1 MSTYSELNALS
12 LKRTAKVRTIDYRRY
27 YCWLVS
33 LGLTARR
40 LLPPLNKPY
49 SLSPAS
55 PASESCTSS
64 HDSSSN
70 SSSEIMTTNS
80 ISTSSLRLD
89 LPSTSSV
96 SSVLGSDEALYL
108 SAHEDEEAHKVRV
121 ENLLWEAQMNFVNH
135 KLQLAVDRF
144 TLAAKLGS
152 SAACL
157 NLASIYLAEVGSQP
171 SSASPRSLT
180 LSSPTN
186 SFFRSTSH
194 SRVQETILP
203 DPSERI
209 IAGARWL
216 ITGLQFQLE
225 PKPSRRSSYFE
236 TQHLSPSQP
245 DSSLGTSSNPSAIK
259 LDLNLSLDFV
269 SLLVSLYCHGK
280 LKPPLEAVSDSRVG
294 SSTLWEDGAAI
305 ALRLL
310 NHPTFYPTF
319 IGIEQSSTS
328 PPASP
333 LSVSRSASPIRPRSQ
348 TLSSISPPQPRSL
361 SQDTKLTRTIVILLS
376 YLLALAR
383 WPFDK
388 SQPSLSPIPIDPTSN
403 FSHWG
408 QAQAR
413 QLWFVIIRISELPG
427 GVGTK
432 VADAF
437 IQKAYERLNALE
449 RPRAP
454 PETVPSP
461 RPSYRHSRNHSMF
474 PVMPTGVPPALSND
488 WAKPMI
494 SKPTSF
500 ARSSTSPA
508 LCLPRL
514 TTGLARPSSVISLP
528 AQPLSSNSKVTA
540 PPFFLGRRHR
550 RCCSSIT
557 TPAVPAIT
565 IDFYCASSTSKEPE
579 APLDSIASSSGGLSI
594 EERLQN
600 VLVADEQSRLSG
612 YFDWDIDEDLE
623 EEDEEEENWRSDEDM
638 NTKTKCKNVQGRD
651 DEEESSS
658 IAVGMDPVLQALEAD
673 SRLNV
678 EAVCAVCGVMGTNCP
693 TCPKCGLVF
702 CSRACRTM
710 ASTTGPHATCGQ
722 SRRNA
727 SVSDLSS
734 ISSIGRE

>member
-1 MSTYSELNALS
+1 MLTYSDLSALS
-12 LKRTAKVRTIDYRRY
+12 LKRTAKVRPTSDYSRY

-40 LLPPLNKPY
+40 SLPPLSKPS
-49 SLSPAS
+49 SLSTAS
-55 PASESCTSS
+55 SASGSCASS
-64 HDSSSN
+64 HDSSSK
-70 SSSEIMTTNS
+70 SSKEIMSTNS
-80 ISTSSLRLD
+80 ISSLRLNIPSASSNSPVSD
-89 LPSTSSV
+89 L
-96 SSVLGSDEALYL
+96 DEALYF
-108 SAHEDEEAHKVRV
+108 SADEDEEAHKVRV
-121 ENLLWEAQMNFVNH
+121 ENLLWEAQMSFVNH

-144 TLAAKLGS
+144 TVAAKLGS

-157 NLASIYLAEVGSQP
+157 NLASIYLAEVGPQP
-171 SSASPRSLT
+171 APASPKSPT

-186 SFFRSTSH
+186 SFFNSISK
-194 SRVQETILP
+194 SRIQETILP
-203 DPSERI
+203 DQLQRI
-209 IAGARWL
+209 NTGARWL
-216 ITGLQFQLE
+216 ITGLQYQLE
-225 PKPSRRSSYFE
+225 PKPSGSRRRSCYAD
-236 TQHLSPSQP
+236 HLSPSQP
-245 DSSLGTSSNPSAIK
+245 LPNSCSSSTSSTIK

-280 LKPPLEAVSDSRVG
+280 LKPPLEPVSGSRVG
-294 SSTLWEDGAAI
+294 QSTLWEDGAAI

-310 NHPTFYPTF
+310 NHSTFYPTF
-319 IGIEQSSTS
+319 IGTEQSSTS

-333 LSVSRSASPIRPRSQ
+333 ASASRSPSPNRPRSQ
-348 TLSSISPPQPRSL
+348 TLPSISQPQPRSL

-383 WPFDK
+383 WPFENPH
-388 SQPSLSPIPIDPTSN
+388 PSLSPILIDPTSN

-432 VADAF
+432 AADAF
-437 IQKAYERLNALE
+437 VQKAYKRLNDLE
-449 RPRAP
+449 RPRTP
-454 PETVPSP
+454 PETVLPT
-461 RPSYRHSRNHSMF
+461 RPSYRHSRNHSML
-474 PVMPTGVPPALSND
+474 PVMPMGAPPPVSSD
-488 WAKPMI
+488 WAKPRI
-494 SKPTSF
+494 SKPSSF
-500 ARSSTSPA
+500 PRSSTSPA

-528 AQPLSSNSKVTA
+528 APTLASNSKGSA
-540 PPFFLGRRHR
+540 PSFFLGRRHGR
-550 RCCSSIT
+550 SRSSIT

-565 IDFYCASSTSKEPE
+565 IDFYCASSSSEQPE
-579 APLDSIASSSGGLSI
+579 APLNSIASSSGGLSI

-600 VLVADEQSRLSG
+600 VLAADEQSRLSG
-612 YFDWDIDEDLE
+612 YFDWGIDEDLE
-623 EEDEEEENWRSDEDM
+623 EEDEDEEDWEYDGEM
-638 NTKTKCKNVQGRD
+638 NTTKFKNVKGQD
-651 DEEESSS
+651 DEVESSS

-678 EAVCAVCGVMGTNCP
+678 EAMCAVCGVMGTNCP

>member
-1 MSTYSELNALS
+1 MLTYSDLDALS
-12 LKRTAKVRTIDYRRY
+12 LKRTAKVRSNYSRY

-40 LLPPLNKPY
+40 LLPPLNKHY
-49 SLSPAS
+49 SVSTAS
-55 PASESCTSS
+55 SISGSCASS
-64 HDSSSN
+64 HDSSSK
-70 SSSEIMTTNS
+70 SSREVMSTNS
-80 ISTSSLRLD
+80 ISTSSLRLN
-89 LPSTSSV
+89 LPSTSSHSPV
-96 SSVLGSDEALYL
+96 SDFDEALCL
-108 SAHEDEEAHKVRV
+108 SADEDEEAHKARV
-121 ENLLWEAQMNFVNH
+121 ENLLWEAQMSFVNH

-144 TLAAKLGS
+144 TVAAKLGS

-157 NLASIYLAEVGSQP
+157 NLASIYLAELVSQAAP
-171 SSASPRSLT
+171 ASPKSPT

-186 SFFRSTSH
+186 SFFNPISNNG
-194 SRVQETILP
+194 VQETILA
-203 DPSERI
+203 DQLQRI
-209 IAGARWL
+209 DTGARWL
-216 ITGLQFQLE
+216 ITGLQYQLE
-225 PKPSRRSSYFE
+225 PVPSRRRSYYSE
-236 TQHLSPSQP
+236 RLHLSPSQP
-245 DSSLGTSSNPSAIK
+245 PPNSCSSSNSATIK
-259 LDLNLSLDFV
+259 LDLNLSLDLV

-280 LKPPLEAVSDSRVG
+280 LKPPLEAVSGSRVG
-294 SSTLWEDGAAI
+294 QSTLWEDGAAI

-310 NHPTFYPTF
+310 NHSSFYPTF
-319 IGIEQSSTS
+319 IGTEQSSTS
-328 PPASP
+328 PPTSP
-333 LSVSRSASPIRPRSQ
+333 SSASRSASPNRPRSQ
-348 TLSSISPPQPRSL
+348 TLPSISQPQPRSL

-383 WPFDK
+383 WPFENPH
-388 SQPSLSPIPIDPTSN
+388 PSLSPILIDSTSN

-413 QLWFVIIRISELPG
+413 QLWFVIIRVSELPG

-432 VADAF
+432 AADAF
-437 IQKAYERLNALE
+437 VQKAYERLNALE

-454 PETVPSP
+454 PETVLPT
-461 RPSYRHSRNHSMF
+461 RPSYRHSRNHSML
-474 PVMPTGVPPALSND
+474 PVMPTSVPPAVDSD
-488 WAKPMI
+488 WAKPMV
-494 SKPTSF
+494 SKPTNF
-500 ARSSTSPA
+500 RRSSTSPA

-528 AQPLSSNSKVTA
+528 AQPLASTTKVTA
-540 PPFFLGRRHR
+540 PSFFLGRRHGQSR
-550 RCCSSIT
+550 SSIT

-565 IDFYCASSTSKEPE
+565 IDFYCASSTSEQPE
-579 APLDSIASSSGGLSI
+579 APLNSIASSSGGLSI

-612 YFDWDIDEDLE
+612 YFDWGIDEDLE
-623 EEDEEEENWRSDEDM
+623 EEEEDEDWEYDEETNP
-638 NTKTKCKNVQGRD
+638 KAKYKNVKGRD
-651 DEEESSS
+651 DDEESSS
-658 IAVGMDPVLQALEAD
+658 LAVGMDPVLQALEAD

-678 EAVCAVCGVMGTNCP
+678 EAMCAVCGVMGTNCP